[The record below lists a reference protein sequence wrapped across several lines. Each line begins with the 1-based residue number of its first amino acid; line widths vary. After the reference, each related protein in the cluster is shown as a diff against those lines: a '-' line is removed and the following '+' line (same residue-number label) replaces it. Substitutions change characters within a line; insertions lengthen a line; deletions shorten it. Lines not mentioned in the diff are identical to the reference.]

1 MALTPQNEETFFRE
15 VDEELRREQLGSFWR
30 RYGRLL
36 LVGDAACFFDP
47 IFSSGVYMSM
57 WSARRA
63 LAGFM
68 HTLGYLLDETNFVD
82 GHPLRVLLLG
92 AKVARA
98 WGKHGAFGHSMNHYA
113 EAPGVTLQVAW
124 VPHPSGRNLI
134 YNDRMLQG
142 LGVIW
147 LALLLIG
154 VYG

>member
-1 MALTPQNEETFFRE
+1 MLVGEAPGPHTNPKLPLFPEPTN
-15 VDEELRREQLGSFWR
+15 SAAA
-30 RYGRLL
+30 RLL
-36 LVGDAACFFDP
+36 RYAGIPAVDWMGKLVRVNMCDEA
-47 IFSSGVYMSM
+47 

-134 YNDRMLQG
+134 YNDRRNQLRARNAVLWACGMRDLP
-142 LGVIW
+142 
-147 LALLLIG
+147 
-154 VYG
+154 